1 MNCVGQ
7 CVRFVFRKFVGRL
20 STTVVMNAI
29 CFMSEDIVPPARAAR
44 RLSAHVP
51 LSYQNVGKHINR
63 QAKLKIGGGV

>member
-1 MNCVGQ
+1 MLINCVGQ
-7 CVRFVFRKFVGRL
+7 CVRCAFRKLVGRL

-63 QAKLKIGGGV
+63 QAEVKIG